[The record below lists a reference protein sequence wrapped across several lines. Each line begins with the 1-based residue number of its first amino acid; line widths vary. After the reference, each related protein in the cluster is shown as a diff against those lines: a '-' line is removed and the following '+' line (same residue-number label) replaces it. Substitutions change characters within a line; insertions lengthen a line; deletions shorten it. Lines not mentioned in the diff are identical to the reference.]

1 MDNHD
6 STQASARPKPGVSRS
21 CYSRPQL
28 TLLGDVRTLTESGSM
43 VATEDNWVNGVCFH
57 PLDNM
62 TGNMC

>member
-43 VATEDNWVNGVCFH
+43 PVATEDLWENGVCFF
-57 PLDNM
+57 PNM
-62 TGNMC
+62 AGNMC

>member
-43 VATEDNWVNGVCFH
+43 YATEDSVQNGFCFF
-57 PLDNM
+57 PNM

>member
-43 VATEDNWVNGVCFH
+43 VAMEDFLQNGLCFF
-57 PLDNM
+57 PNM

>member
-43 VATEDNWVNGVCFH
+43 VAMEDLLQNGICFF
-57 PLDNM
+57 PDM

>member
-43 VATEDNWVNGVCFH
+43 VAREDFFENMSCFF
-57 PLDNM
+57 PNI

>member
-28 TLLGDVRTLTESGSM
+28 TLLGDVRTLTETGSKP
-43 VATEDNWVNGVCFH
+43 ATEDVWQNGECLF
-57 PLDNM
+57 PNM

>member
-43 VATEDNWVNGVCFH
+43 VGMEDLYQNGVCWN
-57 PLDNM
+57 PVNT

>member
-28 TLLGDVRTLTESGSM
+28 TLLGDVRTLTETGSKPK
-43 VATEDNWVNGVCFH
+43 TEDVWTDGMCSFPNNI
-57 PLDNM
+57 
-62 TGNMC
+62 GNMC

>member
-43 VATEDNWVNGVCFH
+43 VAQEDVIQNNFCFF
-57 PLDNM
+57 PDM

>member
-43 VATEDNWVNGVCFH
+43 VAKEDLLQNGICIF
-57 PLDNM
+57 PDE

>member
-43 VATEDNWVNGVCFH
+43 VAQEDWLQNGSCFF
-57 PLDNM
+57 PDM

>member
-28 TLLGDVRTLTESGSM
+28 TLLGDVRTLTESGSTVGM
-43 VATEDNWVNGVCFH
+43 EDTWQNGVCLF
-57 PLDNM
+57 PNM

>member
-28 TLLGDVRTLTESGSM
+28 TLLGDVRTLTESGST
-43 VATEDNWVNGVCFH
+43 VAMEDTWQNGECLF
-57 PLDNM
+57 PNM

>member
-43 VATEDNWVNGVCFH
+43 LALEDSWQNGACSF
-57 PLDNM
+57 PNM
-62 TGNMC
+62 WGNMC

>member
-43 VATEDNWVNGVCFH
+43 VAMEDLLQNGFCFF
-57 PLDNM
+57 PNT

>member
-43 VATEDNWVNGVCFH
+43 VAQEDFIQNNVCIF
-57 PLDNM
+57 PDM

>member
-43 VATEDNWVNGVCFH
+43 VAMEDFLQNGFCFF
-57 PLDNM
+57 PNM

>member
-28 TLLGDVRTLTESGSM
+28 TLLGDVRTLTESGST
-43 VATEDNWVNGVCFH
+43 VAMEDTWTNEVCLF
-57 PLDNM
+57 PNM

>member
-28 TLLGDVRTLTESGSM
+28 TLLGDVRTLTESGST
-43 VATEDNWVNGVCFH
+43 VGSEDLWDNGVCFF
-57 PLDNM
+57 PNM
-62 TGNMC
+62 PGNMC

>member
-28 TLLGDVRTLTESGSM
+28 TLLGDVRTLTESGSTVGM
-43 VATEDNWVNGVCFH
+43 EDTWQNGVCLP
-57 PLDNM
+57 PLM

>member
-28 TLLGDVRTLTESGSM
+28 TLLGDVRTLTETGSVDGM
-43 VATEDNWVNGVCFH
+43 EDTWQNTVCLF
-57 PLDNM
+57 PKP

>member
-43 VATEDNWVNGVCFH
+43 VATEDFIQNNVCIF
-57 PLDNM
+57 PDM

>member
-28 TLLGDVRTLTESGSM
+28 TLLGDVRTLTETGST
-43 VATEDNWVNGVCFH
+43 VAMEDVWENTVCFR
-57 PLDNM
+57 PNT
-62 TGNMC
+62 TGGMC

>member
-43 VATEDNWVNGVCFH
+43 VAQEDWLQNEICFF
-57 PLDNM
+57 PDM

>member
-43 VATEDNWVNGVCFH
+43 VAMEDLLQNEFCFF
-57 PLDNM
+57 PDM

>member
-6 STQASARPKPGVSRS
+6 STQASAPPKPGVSRS

-43 VATEDNWVNGVCFH
+43 VGMEDLIQNGICFF
-57 PLDNM
+57 PNMTDNM
-62 TGNMC
+62 C

>member
-28 TLLGDVRTLTESGSM
+28 TLLGDVRTLTESGST
-43 VATEDNWVNGVCFH
+43 VAMEDTWQNGVCLF
-57 PLDNM
+57 PNT

>member
-43 VATEDNWVNGVCFH
+43 VAMEDLLENGFCFF
-57 PLDNM
+57 PDM

>member
-43 VATEDNWVNGVCFH
+43 YAMEDSVQNGFCFF
-57 PLDNM
+57 PNM